1 MSKQQ
6 VLSMDGEALE
16 ALSNAR
22 FLVELDNGQRV
33 TATISGKMR
42 MKYIRVLPGD
52 RVRVEFSPYDL
63 SRGRICYRYQAE
75 S

>member
-6 VLSMDGEALE
+6 VLSMDGEVLE

-22 FLVELDNGQRV
+22 FRVEMENGHTV
-33 TATISGKMR
+33 NAGISGKMR
-42 MKYIRVLPGD
+42 QKYIKVLPGD

-63 SRGRICYRYQAE
+63 TQGRIAYRYNV
-75 S
+75 

>member
-6 VLSMDGEALE
+6 VLTMDGVAKE

-22 FLVELDNGQRV
+22 FLVELENGHEVQ
-33 TATISGKMR
+33 ATISGKMR
-42 MKYIRVLPGD
+42 QKYIKVLAGD

-63 SRGRICYRYQAE
+63 SQGRISYRYN

>member
-6 VLSMDGEALE
+6 VLTMDGVAKE

-22 FLVELDNGQRV
+22 FLVELDKGDEVQ
-33 TATISGKMR
+33 ATISGKMR
-42 MKYIRVLPGD
+42 QKYIKVLAGD

-63 SRGRICYRYQAE
+63 TQGRISYRYNA
-75 S
+75 

>member
-33 TATISGKMR
+33 TATIFGKMR

-52 RVRVEFSPYDL
+52 RVRVEFSRYDL
-63 SRGRICYRYQAE
+63 SQGRICFRYQV
-75 S
+75 

>member
-6 VLSMDGEALE
+6 VLTMDGVAKE

-22 FLVELDNGQRV
+22 FLVELDNGYEVQ
-33 TATISGKMR
+33 ATISGKMR
-42 MKYIRVLPGD
+42 QRYIRILVGD

-63 SRGRICYRYQAE
+63 SNGRISYRYNV
-75 S
+75 

>member
-6 VLSMDGEALE
+6 VLTMDGVAKE

-22 FLVELDNGQRV
+22 FLVELDNGNEVQ
-33 TATISGKMR
+33 ATISGKMR
-42 MKYIRVLPGD
+42 QRYIKVLAGD

-63 SRGRICYRYQAE
+63 STGRISYRYNA
-75 S
+75 

>member
-63 SRGRICYRYQAE
+63 STGRISYRYNM
-75 S
+75 

>member
-6 VLSMDGEALE
+6 VLAMDGEALE

-33 TATISGKMR
+33 TASISGKMR
-42 MKYIRVLPGD
+42 QKYIRVLPGD

-63 SRGRICYRYQAE
+63 TQGRISYRYQV
-75 S
+75 

>member
-6 VLSMDGEALE
+6 VLTMDGEALE

-42 MKYIRVLPGD
+42 MKYIKVLPGD

-63 SRGRICYRYQAE
+63 TQGRIAYRYNV
-75 S
+75 

>member
-6 VLSMDGEALE
+6 VLTMDGVALD

-22 FLVELDNGQRV
+22 FRVQLDNGYEV
-33 TATISGKMR
+33 TAVISGKMR
-42 MKYIRVLPGD
+42 QKYIKVLPGD

-63 SRGRICYRYQAE
+63 SQGRICYRYNV
-75 S
+75 

>member
-63 SRGRICYRYQAE
+63 SQGRICYRYQAE

>member
-6 VLSMDGEALE
+6 VLTMDGVALE

-22 FLVELDNGQRV
+22 FLVELDNGQTV
-33 TATISGKMR
+33 TTTISGKMR
-42 MKYIRVLPGD
+42 QKYIKVLPGD

-63 SRGRICYRYQAE
+63 SQGRISYRY
-75 S
+75 

>member
-6 VLSMDGEALE
+6 VLTMDGVAKE

-22 FLVELDNGQRV
+22 FLVELDNGYEVQ
-33 TATISGKMR
+33 ATISGKMR
-42 MKYIRVLPGD
+42 QKYIKVLAGD

-63 SRGRICYRYQAE
+63 TQGRISYRYN

>member
-52 RVRVEFSPYDL
+52 RVRVEFSPL
-63 SRGRICYRYQAE
+63 RPFARTHLF
-75 S
+75 

>member
-6 VLSMDGEALE
+6 VLTMDGVAKE

-22 FLVELDNGQRV
+22 GLVEPNNGHEVQ
-33 TATISGKMR
+33 ATISGKMR
-42 MKYIRVLPGD
+42 QRYIKVLAGD

-63 SRGRICYRYQAE
+63 STGRISYRYN

>member
-6 VLSMDGEALE
+6 VLTMDGVAKE

-22 FLVELDNGQRV
+22 FLVELDNGREVQ
-33 TATISGKMR
+33 ATISGKMR
-42 MKYIRVLPGD
+42 QKYIKVLAGD

-63 SRGRICYRYQAE
+63 STGRISYRYNA
-75 S
+75 

>member
-6 VLSMDGEALE
+6 VLTMDGVAKE

-22 FLVELDNGQRV
+22 FLVELDNGYEVQ
-33 TATISGKMR
+33 ATISGKMR
-42 MKYIRVLPGD
+42 QKYIKVLPGD

-63 SRGRICYRYQAE
+63 TQGRISYRYNA
-75 S
+75 

>member
-6 VLSMDGEALE
+6 VLTMDGVAKE

-22 FLVELDNGQRV
+22 FLVELDNGYEVQ
-33 TATISGKMR
+33 ATISGKMR
-42 MKYIRVLPGD
+42 QKYIKVLPGD

-63 SRGRICYRYQAE
+63 STGRISYRYNA
-75 S
+75 